1 MIERI
6 VLFGATGD
14 LAARLLLPSLA
25 VLMEDGEVSPDLEIL
40 GLGRKGYDTDSF
52 REKIAAALEEHAP
65 GVKPQVRED
74 LVRAIRYRR
83 TDVSAADQV
92 GAALQGIDQPAL
104 VYLALA
110 PNLFEP
116 ALLAIAQ
123 AGLPAESVIAIEKPF
138 GDSLQSAIRLNT
150 LLRQNFPA
158 TTIFRVD
165 HFLSDALVQQVVALR
180 FANRFF
186 EPLWS
191 NEHIERVDIVWD
203 ETLTLEG
210 RASYYDTA
218 GALKDMIQNHLLEV
232 LAVVTMDQ
240 PSRLDEPSYRDARV
254 AVLRAIPTM
263 TPEQATRRSVR
274 GRYVAGELGGRSVPA
289 YVDEPGIDPERDT
302 ETYAQVTLEI
312 ANWRWAG
319 VPFTLRSGKA
329 LREDRGEVIVTFR
342 KVPDAAYRSRAQEAN
357 VLRLGLMSP
366 SVRLSVSLLS
376 PDLTLRQHE
385 MELFSFAEGRPAY
398 ANLLLS
404 MLRGNA
410 MLTIRSDEA
419 EESWRIVE
427 PVVQAWAEG
436 MVPLMEYP
444 AGSEGPSGQRGL

>member
-25 VLMEDGEVSPDLEIL
+25 VLLGDGKVSPDLKIL
-40 GLGRKGYDTDSF
+40 GLGRHEYDTDAF

-65 GVKPQVRED
+65 GVEPQVRED
-74 LVRAIRYRR
+74 LVRAIEYRR
-83 TDVSAADQV
+83 TDVTAADEV
-92 GAALQGIDQPAL
+92 GAALQGLDRPAL

-110 PNLFEP
+110 PHLFEP
-116 ALLAIAQ
+116 TLLAIAQ
-123 AGLPAESVIAIEKPF
+123 AGLPAKSMIAVEKPF
-138 GDSLQSAIRLNT
+138 GDSLESAVRLNA
-150 LLRQNFPA
+150 LLRQNFP
-158 TTIFRVD
+158 TLTVFRVD
-165 HFLSDALVQQVVALR
+165 HFLSDALVQQVVSLR
-180 FANRFF
+180 FANRFL

-191 NEHIERVDIVWD
+191 NQHIERVDIVWD

-232 LAVVTMDQ
+232 LAIVAMDQ

-263 TPEQATRRSVR
+263 TLEQVKRHSVR
-274 GRYVAGELGGRSVPA
+274 GRYVAGQIGGRSVPA
-289 YVDEPGIDPERDT
+289 YVDEPDIDPERGT
-302 ETYAQVTLEI
+302 ETFAQVTLEI

-329 LREDRGEVIVTFR
+329 LGEDRGEVIVTFR
-342 KVPDAAYRSRAQEAN
+342 KVPDAAHRSRAQEAN
-357 VLRLGLMSP
+357 VLRLGLMAP
-366 SVRLSVSLLS
+366 SVRLSVSLLD
-376 PDLTLRQHE
+376 PDLTLRQHD
-385 MELFSFAEGRPAY
+385 MELCSFAEGRPAY

-410 MLTIRSDEA
+410 MLTIRDDEA
-419 EESWRIVE
+419 EESWRIAE
-427 PVVQAWAEG
+427 PVVQAWTEG
-436 MVPLMEYP
+436 MVPLLDYP
-444 AGSEGPSGQRGL
+444 AGSEGPSSGL